1 MRLLLSTIFLASQL
15 KLLAKNCAIMPP
27 ALILIRHAEALHNI
41 TKDYTTHDPPLT
53 AEGLQQCAQLSTYL
67 QENLRLAHKVELI
80 VTSPMQR
87 TLQTTEKALGWLI
100 ERGVP
105 VIALAELQ
113 ETTTN
118 NIDIG
123 RPIPELKKEWPL
135 FDWSSIDPVF
145 PAKEG
150 IYEFSQ
156 EALLKRGEAAR
167 KWLRNRPE
175 KVIAVVGHAGFLR
188 IGLCHRKFGNADYR
202 IFEFKDD
209 SEGKYEL
216 VEWESTEMG
225 GGGMGNS
232 QKGVFGWELHD
243 FKYMPMNKGK
253 TREELDEILARAEQS

>member
-1 MRLLLSTIFLASQL
+1 MSILLSTTSLTSQL
-15 KLLAKNCAIMPP
+15 KLLANSCAIMPP
-27 ALILIRHAEALHNI
+27 TLILIRHAEALHNL

-53 AEGLQQCAQLSTYL
+53 AEGLEQCTQLSTYL
-67 QENLRLAHKVELI
+67 QENLHLANKAELI

-87 TLQTTEKALGWLI
+87 TLQTTKKALEWLV

-123 RPIPELKKEWPL
+123 RPIPELKKEWPWI
-135 FDWSSIDPVF
+135 DWSSIDPVF

-150 IYEFSQ
+150 IYEFSKD
-156 EALLKRGEAAR
+156 ALLKRGEATR

-202 IFEFKDD
+202 VFEFKDNG
-209 SEGKYEL
+209 EEKYEL
-216 VEWESTEMG
+216 VESEVTELN

-243 FKYMPMNKGK
+243 FKYMPINRGK
-253 TREELDEILARAEQS
+253 TREELDEILAKAEQG